1 MFYNHHHNHHPYWST
16 MIMTLLLVVFLGGST
31 LTMAF
36 SRCFPIH
43 SSSSSSSLL
52 LLVSNV
58 STRLAAKPTSSTITT
73 STTSTTTTPLLLE
86 DISIQYPT
94 PASYE
99 QEHFTCDPSVSFWRD
114 YNMDNTMTE
123 RDFIQRISSIAQKFT
138 SKGGEAFQYWLRHNV
153 RTGYFFSNAVLG
165 VTASRISFA
174 LNSVEEPDNGFTK
187 VLAQPQVVVRLLAE
201 AALCFDQDWDNI
213 ANGKYKVP
221 YDMYTWNKQYNPL
234 FVVDQTGRYIQEAVG
249 TLTRRN
255 MARQQ
260 DKDIWLTPIES
271 DLYPDYY
278 KTAFHYQTDGW
289 MSSDSAN
296 VYETSTETLF
306 LGRQDAMQRT
316 SLLPLVEYSKTN
328 MNLGRPLKILEIGC
342 GTGRFL
348 TFARDN
354 LPLDTE
360 FTAVD
365 LSPFYIE
372 KTRENDRQW
381 MSIIRK
387 RIMTDH
393 DDDDVVNHLKPV
405 RVVQA
410 NGETL
415 PFADEEFDVVICMY
429 MFHEIPRYA
438 RSNVSAEMARV
449 VKSEGGT
456 VILTDSVQLGDRP
469 NQDKTLGNFQDMNE
483 PFYKDYIQDYLS
495 LHFEN
500 AGLQPTRKM
509 MSSNTKTLVFVRP

>member
-1 MFYNHHHNHHPYWST
+1 
-16 MIMTLLLVVFLGGST
+16 MTNKRIPFILLILGCIVS
-31 LTMAF
+31 
-36 SRCFPIH
+36 PIH
-43 SSSSSSSLL
+43 GFWFPSSSASSH
-52 LLVSNV
+52 
-58 STRLAAKPTSSTITT
+58 A
-73 STTSTTTTPLLLE
+73 TPLRLTNE
-86 DISIQYPT
+86 QEIIPTQYPT

-99 QEHFTCDPSVSFWRD
+99 NEKFTCDPSVSFWRE
-114 YNMDNTMTE
+114 YNRENTMKET
-123 RDFIQRISSIAQKFT
+123 DFIQTISSVAQKFT
-138 SKGGEAFQYWLRHNV
+138 SRGGEAFNYWLRHNV

-165 VTASRISFA
+165 VSASRMSF
-174 LNSVEEPDNGFTK
+174 LFHSIDEPENGFTK
-187 VLAQPQVVVRLLAE
+187 VLAQPQVIVRLLAE
-201 AALCFDQDWDNI
+201 AALCFDQDWEHI

-234 FVVDQTGRYIQEAVG
+234 FVADQTGRYIQEAVG

-255 MARQQ
+255 MSRQQ
-260 DKDIWLTPIES
+260 DKDIWLTNTKS

-316 SLLPLVEYSKTN
+316 ALLPLVEYANETKTT
-328 MNLGRPLKILEIGC
+328 LDRPLKILEIGC

-381 MSIIRK
+381 MSIRQRSVFNNNDNESVDTI
-387 RIMTDH
+387 
-393 DDDDVVNHLKPV
+393 KPV

-410 NGETL
+410 NAEKL
-415 PFADEEFDVVICMY
+415 PFDDEEFDVVICMY

-449 VKSEGGT
+449 VKSGGGN
-456 VILTDSVQLGDRP
+456 VIFTDSVQLGDRP

-483 PFYKDYIQDYLS
+483 PFYKDYISDYLP

-500 AGLQPTRKM
+500 AGLQPMQKM
-509 MSSNTKTLVFVRP
+509 MSSNTKTLMFIKS

>member
-1 MFYNHHHNHHPYWST
+1 MENS
-16 MIMTLLLVVFLGGST
+16 IMTFALFFVLVLLGCN
-31 LTMAF
+31 F
-36 SRCFPIH
+36 SPIH
-43 SSSSSSSLL
+43 GFGFSSSAFHMSSLSSSSLRLPLRL
-52 LLVSNV
+52 LA
-58 STRLAAKPTSSTITT
+58 TETM
-73 STTSTTTTPLLLE
+73 TTTATAQEE
-86 DISIQYPT
+86 DVSSSSASSQQQQRAQEYPT

-99 QEHFTCDPSVSFWRD
+99 NKIFTCDPSVTFWRE
-114 YNMDNTMTE
+114 YNIDNTMTE
-123 RDFIQRISSIAQKFT
+123 TDFLQTISSVAQKFT
-138 SKGGEAFQYWLRHNV
+138 SRGGEALNYWLRHNV

-165 VTASRISFA
+165 ISASRISFL
-174 LNSVEEPDNGFTK
+174 LNSVEEPENGFTK
-187 VLAQPQVVVRLLAE
+187 VLAQPQVIVRLLAE
-201 AALCFDQDWDNI
+201 AALCFDQDWEQI
-213 ANGKYKVP
+213 ADEKYNVP
-221 YDMYTWNKQYNPL
+221 YDMYTWNKQYNPF

-255 MARQQ
+255 MSRQQ
-260 DKDIWLTPIES
+260 DKDIWLTNTKS

-316 SLLPLVEYSKTN
+316 ALIPLVEYANKNKGT
-328 MNLGRPLKILEIGC
+328 LGRPLRILEIGC

-365 LSPFYIE
+365 LSPFYLE
-372 KTRENDRQW
+372 KTRENDEQW
-381 MSIIRK
+381 MSIRK
-387 RIMTDH
+387 RMISNNNDENMNNIHTI
-393 DDDDVVNHLKPV
+393 KPV

-410 NGETL
+410 NGEKL
-415 PFADEEFDVVICMY
+415 PFGDEDFDVVICMY

-438 RSNVSAEMARV
+438 RANVSAEMARV
-449 VKSEGGT
+449 VKSQGGT
-456 VILTDSVQLGDRP
+456 VIFTDSVQIGDRP

-483 PFYKDYIQDYLS
+483 PFYKDYIQDYLP

-500 AGLQPTRKM
+500 AGLQPMQKT
-509 MSSNTKTLVFVRP
+509 MSSNTKTLVFTKA